1 MNPMQRVDLGSSW
14 DTFQPRAMKVL
25 PFGLLVAA
33 DAVTFGV
40 SGFTGASWLSA
51 LWSLAAA
58 VWIAL
63 GHTAWP
69 ESSRPSPLSAVY
81 FVGLL
86 AFNAVLILRL
96 PWFGIF
102 AFTGYIHAFDCLPGL
117 WVFVGTG
124 ANAVLMAIAQ
134 VGGPPSV
141 THLGWPFYLLIMLVN
156 VVLASGFS
164 YFGKINHEQNM
175 TRKQV
180 IAELEQTNLRLA
192 AALAENAGLHEQLLT
207 QAREAGVLDERQRMA
222 REIHDTIAQGL
233 AGIITQLEAADP
245 AQRGRHH
252 ENALTLARE
261 SLTEARRSVRAV
273 RPEPL
278 AQARLPEAMGSVV
291 HRWSHINAVPVEF
304 TTTGTVRPMHPE
316 VEVTLL
322 RTAQE
327 ALANVAKHARA
338 NRVGLTL
345 SYMEDL
351 ITVDVRD
358 DGVGFAPD
366 AVGRD
371 SFGLEAMRQ
380 RVDRLAGELVVESA
394 PGSGTAISAS
404 LPAVDVGE
412 PVRTA

>member
-1 MNPMQRVDLGSSW
+1 MFTTETVDLGPRW
-14 DTFQPRAMKVL
+14 DRFQPRALAVM
-25 PFGLLVAA
+25 PFGLLVIS
-33 DAVTFGV
+33 DAITFGV
-40 SGFTGASWLSA
+40 SGFTGATWLNA
-51 LWSLAAA
+51 AWSLVAA
-58 VWIAL
+58 VWIVI
-63 GHTAWP
+63 GHNVWP
-69 ESSRPSPLSAVY
+69 DSSRPGPVSILF

-86 AFNAVLILRL
+86 ACNAVLILRA
-96 PWFGIF
+96 PWYGIF
-102 AFTGYIHAFDCLPGL
+102 GFGGYIYAFDCLPGL

-134 VGGPPSV
+134 VGGPPSA
-141 THLGWPFYLLIMLVN
+141 TGLAWPFYVLIILVN
-156 VVLASGFS
+156 VVLASMFS

-180 IAELEQTNLRLA
+180 ITELEETNLRLA

-233 AGIITQLEAADP
+233 AGIITQLEAAEP
-245 AQRGRHH
+245 GQRGRHH
-252 ENALTLARE
+252 ENALALARD

-278 AQARLPEAMGSVV
+278 AQARLPEAIASVV
-291 HRWSHINAVPVEF
+291 QRWSHINAVPVEL
-304 TTTGTVRPMHPE
+304 TTTGTARPMHPE

-338 NRVGLTL
+338 SRVGLTL

-351 ITVDVRD
+351 ITLDVRD
-358 DGVGFAPD
+358 DGVGFAAD
-366 AVGRD
+366 AVGSD

-380 RVDRLAGELVVESA
+380 RVDRLAGDLVVEST

-404 LPAVDVGE
+404 LPAVDVGQ
-412 PVRTA
+412 PVSTA